1 MEPDDLEDDDSPHRS
16 KDSAICPVRGMES
29 VIATVS
35 GYHGT
40 ERFKLIK
47 LIAQVGANYVGAMS
61 RSTTHLVCWQ
71 FEGKKY
77 NIARRIGAHIVSH
90 RWLEDCLKE
99 GKRIS
104 EGPYAKKSGKEAG
117 PISWELPIF
126 PDTHQKKRCI
136 VNREWDAFPA
146 FSSSPDCL
154 KEGKVDAT
162 RPENGCLKWSDSHLL
177 KELCEW
183 PGGSSLCSSG
193 KKRNLSNVVRNDAGG
208 ESARRSRRLMKKTI
222 DDHNKHS
229 LIVSSD
235 ELEIVYPK
243 SVNLHTS
250 RSTSSSSSQPVNLAT
265 KSDNEE
271 RGTQVIEQVEK
282 RFLRKSPIW
291 GDSES
296 SKSLVFDASS
306 PHETNLQ
313 NDHCKHSGES
323 SSCDFVVDNDGA
335 SEEGGELDE
344 SAIMQ
349 RQAELSC
356 VICWTDYSSTRGVL
370 ACGHRFCYSCILG
383 WADCLASRGK
393 ISTCPLCKATFNKIS
408 KMDEAG
414 SLDQKIYS
422 QTIPCSSSNIDIF
435 MLAGK
440 ENDNFRT
447 WSADSV
453 CYECHNR
460 EPEDL
465 LVSCHICQSQWVH
478 SCCLDPPLVPW
489 TCIHCRDLRM
499 LYQRFR

>member
-1 MEPDDLEDDDSPHRS
+1 
-16 KDSAICPVRGMES
+16 
-29 VIATVS
+29 
-35 GYHGT
+35 
-40 ERFKLIK
+40 
-47 LIAQVGANYVGAMS
+47 
-61 RSTTHLVCWQ
+61 
-71 FEGKKY
+71 
-77 NIARRIGAHIVSH
+77 
-90 RWLEDCLKE
+90 
-99 GKRIS
+99 
-104 EGPYAKKSGKEAG
+104 
-117 PISWELPIF
+117 
-126 PDTHQKKRCI
+126 
-136 VNREWDAFPA
+136 
-146 FSSSPDCL
+146 
-154 KEGKVDAT
+154 
-162 RPENGCLKWSDSHLL
+162 
-177 KELCEW
+177 
-183 PGGSSLCSSG
+183 
-193 KKRNLSNVVRNDAGG
+193 
-208 ESARRSRRLMKKTI
+208 MKKTI

-313 NDHCKHSGES
+313 NDHCKHSGER

-383 WADCLASRGK
+383 WADCLV
-393 ISTCPLCKATFNKIS
+393 CNL
-408 KMDEAG
+408 
-414 SLDQKIYS
+414 SLYLTLQ
-422 QTIPCSSSNIDIF
+422 F
-435 MLAGK
+435 L
-440 ENDNFRT
+440 
-447 WSADSV
+447 
-453 CYECHNR
+453 H
-460 EPEDL
+460 
-465 LVSCHICQSQWVH
+465 
-478 SCCLDPPLVPW
+478 
-489 TCIHCRDLRM
+489 
-499 LYQRFR
+499 